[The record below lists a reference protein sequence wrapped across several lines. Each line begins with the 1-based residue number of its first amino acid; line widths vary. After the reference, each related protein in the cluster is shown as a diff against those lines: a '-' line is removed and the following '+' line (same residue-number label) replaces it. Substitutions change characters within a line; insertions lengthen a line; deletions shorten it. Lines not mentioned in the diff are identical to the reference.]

1 MFFDEVKLELEGG
14 KGGDGMVFFHREKF
28 VECGAPDGGDGGNG
42 GDIVLE
48 ADDNYNTL
56 QHFTGLKKFKAKSG
70 EGGFRNNMAGRAAE
84 ELVLKVPVGTLIY
97 DQDTGELLVD
107 LKKHGQRFLAAR
119 GGRGGYGNSNFM
131 SSIRQAPDFAELGDI
146 GEFRKVRFELRL
158 VADVGLVGFPS
169 AGKST
174 LISHVSSAKPKI
186 AAYPFTTLIPNL
198 GVVYLSDFGGS
209 KDQSFVIADMPG
221 IIEGASE
228 GKGLGDSFLKHI
240 SRTATLVF
248 VLDPF
253 SYEGREIIEQYSILH
268 EELKKY
274 DSKLLEKE
282 FFVVMNKID
291 SIPEEDRVSMQKA
304 FLKKYPNLKKRFFLI
319 SGVSGEGLPDLMFK
333 LYQEIETHREK
344 APEMEK
350 NLEIIEYKPKE
361 LVDDH
366 SFEVEKMVTIDATE
380 FKAPVYGVTIE
391 PELMPTRELFKVTG
405 KRIEQI
411 SRMTNVK
418 NDGALDRVY
427 DVLKKMK
434 IHNALL
440 RLHAKSGD
448 YIKVGPHFFEFHDL

>member
-42 GDIVLE
+42 GDVVLE

-56 QHFTGLKKFKAKSG
+56 QHFTGLKKFKAKNG

-97 DQDTGELLVD
+97 DQDSGELLVD

-268 EELKKY
+268 DELKKY
-274 DSKLLEKE
+274 DAKLLEKE

-291 SIPEEDRVSMQKA
+291 SIPEEDRATMQKA
-304 FLKKYPNLKKRFFLI
+304 FLKKYPKLKKRFFLV

-333 LYQEIETHREK
+333 LYQEIESHREK

-350 NLEIIEYKPKE
+350 NPEVIEYKPKE

-366 SFEVEKMVTIDATE
+366 SFEVQKMYTIDATA
-380 FKAPVYGVTIE
+380 FKEPVYGVTIE
-391 PELMPTRELFKVTG
+391 PELMPKRELFKVTG

-440 RLHAKSGD
+440 RLQAKSGD